1 MKKKMPRAFNK
12 KLKKEY
18 YKGFMDG
25 YQKYLKEFENYK
37 AKIRELFGKNISQ
50 QLVDTV
56 DAGMEV
62 NVTLE
67 VSGKALLEIIRE
79 SIQDSDDYPI
89 DVEKIDE

>member
-1 MKKKMPRAFNK
+1 MKKKTPRAFNK

-18 YKGFMDG
+18 CKGFTDG
-25 YQKYLKEFENYK
+25 YQKYLKEFEDYK

-62 NVTLE
+62 TVTLE
-67 VSGKALLEIIRE
+67 VSGKDLLDILETR
-79 SIQDSDDYPI
+79 
-89 DVEKIDE
+89 DEGELE

>member
-1 MKKKMPRAFNK
+1 MKKKTPRAFNK

-18 YKGFMDG
+18 YNGFMAG
-25 YQKYLKEFENYK
+25 YKKYLQDFANYK
-37 AKIRELFGKNISQ
+37 EKVNKLFGVCVSQ

-67 VSGKALLEIIRE
+67 VSGKDLLEIIRE